1 MPKSDNTYEALTNAV
16 TSADWRTLIDALHA
30 ATREDIIALQE
41 EYDLEAIAESHGEES
56 PFAKIEERV
65 AKILKEKANTP
76 QPSALS
82 PQVSKQIPLTQIDTT
97 AIDLQIR
104 EQIDPDQI
112 DNLREAIES
121 KIELPPIDLFQS
133 ETEENAYYIGDG
145 WHRLHAHRE
154 AKCKTIAAIVHPGG
168 RAAALK
174 HALGANADHGLRRTN
189 RDKRNAVKIALSA
202 FKTHSGREIARIC
215 NVTESLVRTIKKK
228 QMEQSSTQTPSN
240 PTDQK
245 TLQID
250 FWDTFRADASEI
262 VTGFR
267 ARLRDAHTLGRFE
280 QEPERTA
287 QEFESL
293 ADVLA
298 QEARK
303 IKATAAKIREGIAA
317 SK

>member
-1 MPKSDNTYEALTNAV
+1 MTTPN
-16 TSADWRTLIDALHA
+16 
-30 ATREDIIALQE
+30 
-41 EYDLEAIAESHGEES
+41 
-56 PFAKIEERV
+56 
-65 AKILKEKANTP
+65 NTP

-121 KIELPPIDLFQS
+121 KIELPPIDLFES

-189 RDKRNAVKIALSA
+189 RDKRNAVKIALKHFPKLSNRELA
-202 FKTHSGREIARIC
+202 KLCRVTHAC
-215 NVTESLVRTIKKK
+215 VNKIKK
-228 QMEQSSTQTPSN
+228 QVETVSTPTPSDSSH

-245 TLQID
+245 TQQID

-298 QEARK
+298 QEARE